1 MERMSCVRRED
12 LPSVCCIS
20 KLSLSTVTSVN
31 ETRRADILEP
41 ITNTAP
47 LSSCDLQPMCTAL
60 CCTACSLRRHL
71 HSIPFHAVYPLQDT
85 TAANKQTNKQKT
97 TRPWW
102 QIFRQSLEK
111 SFRAFHQLHPAS
123 ESGNSG
129 AFLRQFSHELSKIG
143 ANCDRGCCLLL
154 HSWKIKVNYSN
165 AFDVDQ
171 QPSRLSLKRFVQGV
185 VGTSHFNG
193 LSSSEMFII
202 MKKLQNVFLPTPL
215 YE

>member
-1 MERMSCVRRED
+1 MWGGRTFQ
-12 LPSVCCIS
+12 VCAASLNWVWVLLLLWTRPGEQIS
-20 KLSLSTVTSVN
+20 WNQSQTLHRCLHVTSSQCV
-31 ETRRADILEP
+31 LHSV
-41 ITNTAP
+41 AP
-47 LSSCDLQPMCTAL
+47 PAASGGT
-60 CCTACSLRRHL
+60 
-71 HSIPFHAVYPLQDT
+71 SIPFHSVYPLQDT
-85 TAANKQTNKQKT
+85 TAANKQNT
-97 TRPWW
+97 TQPRW

-111 SFRAFHQLHPAS
+111 SFRDFHQLHPAS

-165 AFDVDQ
+165 AFDMDQ
-171 QPSRLSLKRFVQGV
+171 QPSRLSLKRFMQGV

-202 MKKLQNVFLPTPL
+202 MKKLQNVFLPHTPL
-215 YE
+215 WVTE

>member
-1 MERMSCVRRED
+1 MWPPANVYCTLLHR
-12 LPSVCCIS
+12 
-20 KLSLSTVTSVN
+20 
-31 ETRRADILEP
+31 
-41 ITNTAP
+41 
-47 LSSCDLQPMCTAL
+47 LQPQEAPPF
-60 CCTACSLRRHL
+60 
-71 HSIPFHAVYPLQDT
+71 HSIPCSLSPPGHHSS
-85 TAANKQTNKQKT
+85 KQTNKQKN

-111 SFRAFHQLHPAS
+111 SFRDFHQLHPAS

-202 MKKLQNVFLPTPL
+202 MKKLQNVFLPHTPL
-215 YE
+215 WVTE